1 MGARCIEA
9 GHRAK
14 PELAAKGFHVQSIR
28 PDVTDLS
35 SLSSAVEFIRNE
47 YHRLDILVNNA
58 GILIGGQAG
67 LLTLDEAVLH
77 QTMETNFLG
86 AFRLCHQN
94 GSKSGWEVIMRP
106 DRLKRERICR
116 CGWPHFRTEDPAAVF
131 LTVVVRFLVKQRLKN
146 ICILPIFQTSL
157 KEG

>member
-14 PELAAKGFHVQSIR
+14 PELAAKGFHVQPIQL
-28 PDVTDLS
+28 DVTDLS

-47 YHRLDILVNNA
+47 CHRLDILVNNA
-58 GILIGGQAG
+58 GILIDGQAG
-67 LLTLDEAVLH
+67 LLTLDEAVLY

-94 GSKSGWEVIMRP
+94 GSKPGWEVILRS
-106 DRLKRERICR
+106 DRLKKERIRR
-116 CGWPHFRTEDPAAVF
+116 CGWPHFRTEDPAAF
-131 LTVVVRFLVKQRLKN
+131 FTAVVSFPGEAEAENYLH
-146 ICILPIFQTSL
+146 IAHIFCNC
-157 KEG
+157 